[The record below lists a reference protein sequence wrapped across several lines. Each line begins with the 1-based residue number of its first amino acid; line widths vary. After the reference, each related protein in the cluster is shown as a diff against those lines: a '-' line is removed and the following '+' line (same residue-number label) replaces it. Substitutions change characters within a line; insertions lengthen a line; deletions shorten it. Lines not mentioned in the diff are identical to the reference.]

1 MAKSVLLVDGMASMS
16 FPCLSAR
23 DLQTRS
29 IRLYATR
36 TMKPLGTLKYH
47 KTGCQAVEFARSIG
61 TAAVKG
67 KRMNDDEDSDDE
79 MNEDEQAA
87 RARWLVGG
95 GKDNRISV
103 WSLISF
109 TKNR

>member
-1 MAKSVLLVDGMASMS
+1 MGWPVRMIIHVLGRNLHI
-16 FPCLSAR
+16 C
-23 DLQTRS
+23 S

-47 KTGCQAVEFARSIG
+47 KTGCQTLEFARSIP
-61 TAAVKG
+61 VKAEV
-67 KRMNDDEDSDDE
+67 KPVENDDDDDSEDE
-79 MNEDEQAA
+79 MSENQKITLS
-87 RARWLVGG
+87 RWLVGG

-109 TKNR
+109 SKT